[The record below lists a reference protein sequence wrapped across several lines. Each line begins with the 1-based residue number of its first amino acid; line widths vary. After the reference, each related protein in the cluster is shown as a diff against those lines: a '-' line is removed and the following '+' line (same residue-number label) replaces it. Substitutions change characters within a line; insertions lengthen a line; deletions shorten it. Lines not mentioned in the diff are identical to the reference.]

1 VLKTKKDLNAFAI
14 EQFVNDHINFLKMYE
29 LSEAHNKLRNEYYE
43 NDKDDESSLLHQQKV
58 RELIRQR
65 QLGNS

>member
-1 VLKTKKDLNAFAI
+1 
-14 EQFVNDHINFLKMYE
+14 MYE
-29 LSEAHNKLRNEYYE
+29 LSEVHNKLRNEYE

-58 RELIRQR
+58 KELIRQR